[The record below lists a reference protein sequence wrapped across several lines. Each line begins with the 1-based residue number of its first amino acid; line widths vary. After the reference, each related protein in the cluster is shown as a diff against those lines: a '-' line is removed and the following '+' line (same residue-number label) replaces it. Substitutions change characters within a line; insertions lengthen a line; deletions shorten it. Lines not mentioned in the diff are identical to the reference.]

1 MTTYMNLEK
10 YEGEEDTSHPL
21 DRGLEIS
28 LTIPDQEEVDDGMK
42 PWVSVDALRL
52 LREAQRQ
59 SNTDLGTAFYTLDFE
74 KLMES
79 YVEEEGRHGPVF
91 RANAA
96 DTLADWLEGWAAS
109 LREKYVTEY
118 ARLLVD
124 LLASTSETPQ
134 DHHQHE
140 QQHGGGDGSPTG
152 SQAPGPAGAGGDSN
166 RENDLR
172 SAT

>member
-52 LREAQRQ
+52 LREAQYQ

-74 KLMES
+74 KLLES

-91 RANAA
+91 QAHAA
-96 DTLADWLEGWAAS
+96 DTLADWLESWAAS
-109 LREKYVTEY
+109 LREKYVTEERLRQY
-118 ARLLVD
+118 DEFDRARLPTREE
-124 LLASTSETPQ
+124 ANRKSSEGD
-134 DHHQHE
+134 DH
-140 QQHGGGDGSPTG
+140 
-152 SQAPGPAGAGGDSN
+152 A
-166 RENDLR
+166 
-172 SAT
+172 